1 MIAKF
6 MRKIR
11 FYILPVI
18 QSKGT
23 RFLFVCGYTI
33 FIHILAVLITM
44 GEFRIDILKG
54 IGISAICYVVVKSI
68 VTVVGYAASMERDQ
82 PWFKCSF
89 ILYPGRYYR
98 SLNGVI
104 KERHDSPVNDYDE
117 FCLFLLVTFCLTYIP
132 LFEHLQVG
140 EIKEAQWFLYIQIGL
155 LSAFF
160 TILVTIPEYEKAYN
174 NNLKKAKR
182 IFMEYKGN
190 REQLEASEEYYE
202 YQVDRNTE
210 QKWYKE
216 IEMKEYEWIRPYQKE
231 DLSQILKLFYETV
244 HQINAKDYTKEQLDV
259 WADGKANKEVWN
271 EHLSQNNTLVYVRCG
286 EIIGFAD
293 MEENGYVDHLF
304 VHKDYQHVGIAT
316 KLCDR
321 LEKQSDAEMFST
333 HASITAKPFF
343 LSRGYQVVK
352 KQQVERKGIL
362 LTNYIMQ
369 KENLKDEG
377 KKML

>member
-11 FYILPVI
+11 SYILPII
-18 QSKGT
+18 QPKGT
-23 RFLFVCGYTI
+23 RIFIVCGYII
-33 FIHILAVLITM
+33 FFHILTMLIAT
-44 GEFRIDILKG
+44 GAFKIDILKG
-54 IGISAICYVVVKSI
+54 IGISAICYVVVKSL

-98 SLNGVI
+98 SLNGGI

-117 FCLFLLVTFCLTYIP
+117 FCLFLLVIFCLTFLP
-132 LFEHLQVG
+132 LFEHLQAG
-140 EIKEAQWFLYIQIGL
+140 DIKEAQRFLYIQTGL

-160 TILVTIPEYEKAYN
+160 TILITIPEYEKVYID
-174 NNLKKAKR
+174 NLKKAKKL
-182 IFMEYKGN
+182 FMECGGN
-190 REQLEASEEYYE
+190 RAQLDASEEYYE
-202 YQVDRNTE
+202 YQVDRDTE

-271 EHLSQNNTLVYVRCG
+271 EHLTQNNTIVYVRCG

-293 MEENGYVDHLF
+293 MEKNGYLDHLF

-316 KLCDR
+316 KLCDQ
-321 LEKQSDAEMFST
+321 LEKQSDAEIFST

-343 LSRGYQVVK
+343 LNRGYQVVK
-352 KQQVERKGIL
+352 EQQVERKGIL
-362 LTNYIMQ
+362 LTNYIMKKA
-369 KENLKDEG
+369 KENR
-377 KKML
+377 